1 MVAEM
6 IAKTELGR
14 LFYGPIYET
23 PGGPLQTYHCDAASR
38 IDAVK
43 RCSDRAALED
53 ALQTPELQKSVAD
66 AIHRRLR
73 KLGFVEIPS

>member
-1 MVAEM
+1 MKLEPN
-6 IAKTELGR
+6 R
-14 LFYGPIYET
+14 LFNGPLYET
-23 PGGPLQTYHCDAASR
+23 SSGPLQTYHCDAASR